1 MFTIVATWLVH
12 SASKGNNVHVATNKK
27 NQLKT
32 NKTSLK
38 LYKSTPDVTLSNQ
51 ISGLA
56 TFAPCSVRT
65 CTLVTYKFEMQAL
78 GVLVAELER
87 QVAAAAAALLHT
99 QALAARRIVQQR
111 LKLHAHTHL
120 DPHSCR
126 CGAKEQIKCYK
137 VQFVR

>member
-1 MFTIVATWLVH
+1 MLHCLI
-12 SASKGNNVHVATNKK
+12 KYRD
-27 NQLKT
+27 
-32 NKTSLK
+32 SLR
-38 LYKSTPDVTLSNQ
+38 LP
-51 ISGLA
+51 
-56 TFAPCSVRT
+56 PCSVRT

-87 QVAAAAAALLHT
+87 QVAAAATAVLHT
-99 QALAARRIVQQR
+99 QALAARRVIQQR

-137 VQFVR
+137 VHFARRSKNCVTR